1 MDDIVAW
8 AGPLLFKPGV
18 ALLILSTS
26 ARFGQLH
33 EELHRHLA
41 DGNQRAIKHLS
52 NRARLLHTAL
62 ISLYTSIAI
71 LAFASLIG
79 AVVSRYSPSLTYI
92 PESMMFVG
100 VCAITFAAVQLIR
113 ESRLLMTVFNDD
125 IEYDSTNQQSASK

>member
-33 EELHRHLA
+33 EELHRHLS
-41 DGNQRAIKHLS
+41 DGNQLAVKHLRS
-52 NRARLLHTAL
+52 RARLLHTAL
-62 ISLYTSIAI
+62 VSLYISIGI

-100 VCAITFAAVQLIR
+100 VCAITFAAIQLVR
-113 ESRLLMTVFNDD
+113 ESRLLMSAIDD
-125 IEYDSTNQQSASK
+125 DVEYDSTNQ